1 MEKLASR
8 KGREAEAGGGELR
21 EKEAAA
27 AFPKPEVGRR
37 PAEESESPPP
47 SFFFL
52 GTDSGAVARI

>member
-47 SFFFL
+47 SFFF
-52 GTDSGAVARI
+52 